1 SSGIPTN
8 DQCLKKFTGLKTR
21 HLYKYVIFQ
30 MNEQNNEII
39 VGHRYRLK
47 KSTELTAEDLEIIE
61 GDDETNTSNLDK
73 EKHTEGNETNT
84 SNSDEEKPTEEEMYE
99 DFLAH
104 LPETE
109 CRYAVYDIQ
118 FQKKEVLS
126 NKIVFITWSP
136 DNAKIKAKMIY
147 ASSKNVLISSLN
159 GVHQIIQATDMD
171 EVSFASIEEKLQR
184 V

>member
-1 SSGIPTN
+1 MSSGIPTN

-47 KSTELTAEDLEIIE
+47 KNTELTAEDLEI
-61 GDDETNTSNLDK
+61 LDK

-84 SNSDEEKPTEEEMYE
+84 SNSDEKPTEEEMYE

-109 CRYAVYDIQ
+109 CRYAVYDVQ